1 MRVSGAYNGILIMTI
16 APYALHGTRTT
27 NQTWPGRVSEAL
39 TTELATVGTINIDIQ
54 QPGKRLGMLQVNPH
68 LLAAQRILGADQ
80 QAIVTG
86 AIATVHNRLRL
97 QRFFKLVAG
106 PLQQRRTTG
115 GCFIRAG
122 QIGGQLDHRGMAG
135 LNKLLHFPVT
145 LLSGVEQIT
154 L

>member
-1 MRVSGAYNGILIMTI
+1 MTI

-27 NQTWPGRVSEAL
+27 NQTWSGRVSETL

-54 QPGKRLGMLQVNPH
+54 QPGKRLGMLQVYPH
-68 LLAAQRILGADQ
+68 LLAPQRILSADQ
-80 QAIVTG
+80 QAIVAGT
-86 AIATVHNRLRL
+86 IAAMHNRLRL
-97 QRFFKLVAG
+97 QRFFELITG
-106 PLQQRRTTG
+106 PLQQCRTTG
-115 GCFIRAG
+115 WCFIRAG
-122 QIGGQLDHRGMAG
+122 QVGGQLDHRGMAG